1 MDFRKF
7 ANLIMIEQTL
17 FALPFAY
24 IGIVFA
30 GGGSVWTWI
39 WATVAVVAARTA
51 GMAFNRY
58 FDAEIDAK
66 NPRTKNRALPAGEV
80 SKTEVLSIA
89 VASSFFLIVAAYLL
103 NTLCFYLSFLAV
115 GMLATYSL
123 FKRFSS
129 SSHLYLG
136 LIEAAAPVGG
146 YLAVSG
152 DFQLMA
158 FVLGGAIMAWIAG
171 LDIVYA
177 IQDRSFDMDQKLFS
191 VPVRFGVERAKLIS
205 AGLYVVSLG
214 ALVAAG
220 LLAGKGVVYWLTVIC
235 VGLVFI
241 KQQLLARQQDIEEAV
256 RHIFQLNNFVSPVL
270 LAGTVLDLFIKL

>member
-1 MDFRKF
+1 
-7 ANLIMIEQTL
+7 
-17 FALPFAY
+17 
-24 IGIVFA
+24 
-30 GGGSVWTWI
+30 
-39 WATVAVVAARTA
+39 
-51 GMAFNRY
+51 
-58 FDAEIDAK
+58 
-66 NPRTKNRALPAGEV
+66 
-80 SKTEVLSIA
+80 
-89 VASSFFLIVAAYLL
+89 
-103 NTLCFYLSFLAV
+103 
-115 GMLATYSL
+115 
-123 FKRFSS
+123 
-129 SSHLYLG
+129 
-136 LIEAAAPVGG
+136 
-146 YLAVSG
+146 AVSG

>member
-158 FVLGGAIMAWIAG
+158 FVLGGVIMAWIAG